1 MKRILR
7 SFILLYLLFA
17 SLPLQAGAAEL
28 LIPVGKVIGLQLQD
42 DTLTVAAFDDV
53 LGSCARDAGI
63 KIGDELL
70 KIDSTAVESV
80 SDVKTAL
87 GRCGSQVALMI
98 RRGGKI
104 STLHLSPRQT
114 EEGPRLG
121 IYLRQGIAGIG
132 TVTFYDPDTGLFGT
146 LGHGVSDGRGHLLTM
161 KQGIAYPAEVLSV
174 RKGKCGEPGQLK
186 GNADAVSTLGP
197 LLKIT
202 PQGVFGITK
211 IPWKPRFFIPNK
223 RTSGCLRHHK
233 DPLVR
238 GSPSGGRLQRHPCRG
253 SHHPLH
259 SPGGYGSGVFCGNS
273 EDLSRRPKR
282 RPEFSDQSHR
292 PGAAEHHRWYCA
304 GHERQPDYSGWETG
318 RRGYPCAGERPD
330 ERLWY
335 LHRKHAGS
343 VRVK

>member
-7 SFILLYLLFA
+7 SFILFYLLFA

-28 LIPVGKVIGLQLQD
+28 LVPVGKVIGLQLQD

-146 LGHGVSDGRGHLLTM
+146 LGHGVSDGRGHLLPM

-197 LLKIT
+197 LLKNT

-211 IPWKPRFFIPNK
+211 IPW
-223 RTSGCLRHHK
+223 SGEALPVAAYSDIRAGAATIRSTVQGDTVQEYSVEILK
-233 DPLVR
+233 IYPEDRSDGRNFLIKVTDPELLSTTGGIVQGMS
-238 GSPSGGRLQRHPCRG
+238 GSPIIQDGKLVGAVTHVLGNDPTR
-253 SHHPLH
+253 
-259 SPGGYGSGVFCGNS
+259 GYGIFIENML
-273 EDLSRRPKR
+273 D
-282 RPEFSDQSHR
+282 
-292 PGAAEHHRWYCA
+292 AA
-304 GHERQPDYSGWETG
+304 G
-318 RRGYPCAGERPD
+318 
-330 ERLWY
+330 
-335 LHRKHAGS
+335 
-343 VRVK
+343 